1 MAIGLAPET
10 LHQETGLLDLGMHG
24 DRHLMQHFSAS
35 PAAMLSSL
43 WRYRQLIGAS
53 TKREVL
59 GRYRGSAL
67 GLLWSFFNPVF
78 MLLVYT
84 FVFSIVFKARWNSG
98 SESRTEFALVL
109 FAGLMVFSLF
119 AECIN
124 RAPGLILSNVNYV
137 KKVVFPLEILPF
149 VTLLSA
155 LFHMGVSLVVW
166 LLAYVLLIGIPHVA
180 VLYLPLILMPLALLI
195 MGLSWALASLGVYLR
210 DVAQIIGVITTSLMF
225 LSPIFYPATALP
237 EDYRYL
243 LYFNPLTPVIE
254 QARAVL
260 YFGALPDFAMLAVY
274 WVATFVIAWLGFVW
288 FQKTRKGFADVL

>member
-1 MAIGLAPET
+1 MR
-10 LHQETGLLDLGMHG
+10 D
-24 DRHLMQHFSAS
+24 F
-35 PAAMLSSL
+35 PATPGEMVASL
-43 WRYRQLIGAS
+43 WRNRGLIHAS
-53 TKREVL
+53 AKREVL

-84 FVFSIVFKARWNSG
+84 FVFSVVFNARWGTG
-98 SESRTEFALVL
+98 SESKTEFALVL
-109 FAGLMVFSLF
+109 FAGLVVFNLF

-149 VTLLSA
+149 VGLLSA
-155 LFHMGVSLVVW
+155 LFHGAISLGVW
-166 LLAYVLLIGIPHVA
+166 LLAYLVLFGIPHPTA
-180 VLYLPLILMPLALLI
+180 LYLPLIVLPFVLFI

-210 DVAQIIGVITTSLMF
+210 DAGQFIGTVTTVLMF

-237 EDYRYL
+237 EAYRNL
-243 LYFNPLTPVIE
+243 LYLNPLTPVIE

-260 YFGALPDFAMLAVY
+260 YFGNAPDFAMLAVY
-274 WVATFVIAWLGFVW
+274 WAATFIIAWLGFAW